1 VYKALEPGKGV
12 EGFRWVGRAEAEEEI
27 EDCRRRLAAATEPP
41 PG

>member
-1 VYKALEPGKGV
+1 V

-27 EDCRRRLAAATEPP
+27 EICRRRLAAATQAP